1 MYQLIIHHDVGVKKD
16 GHVLTIDKHSPGHVY
31 LELRNKEESIV
42 RGILSGIDFDLMNP
56 QQTLDTYQKYILHG
70 KERLKLAREY
80 EAQYPNNKICHSKII
95 KISENQYKQAKQILT
110 KYDQYLGREIPSE
123 TYGVFGN
130 NCTHFVNKVYRA
142 IGLEGDYTRHYS
154 SLELDQISTEL
165 TKKYKA
171 FFNLHPGDK
180 AFTVFGSS
188 IEEVAKKYNVDVTK
202 VTKKKIIPVV
212 PDMEAALMQE
222 AMGHISFEIAP
233 NPELLNKK
241 DSSFEEK
248 ETDSENEPNKAVFN
262 SANKVIN
269 EKVNKLLSD
278 PNYLK
283 QYQAQSIKDGL
294 EGLKQAEQFVPGI
307 TKAAAESMK
316 EHNDFLQQLMG
327 IKSPT
332 ANSKKSNPSGP
343 QAEQISKDQKTS
355 TSTTNMSSNV
365 QAQPK
370 AKEQNISDH
379 IGKDSKEKNWLD
391 NLLSNTETM
400 MNDLSN
406 DPEMQQFMQMLG
418 KNSILKPEDEK

>member
-1 MYQLIIHHDVGVKKD
+1 MHELIIYHDIGIKRKEDKLIKD
-16 GHVLTIDKHSPGHVY
+16 PDSYGHVY
-31 LELRNKEESIV
+31 LELRSKQESV
-42 RGILSGIDFDLMNP
+42 VLGILSGIS
-56 QQTLDTYQKYILHG
+56 LDWSNLTKTVNTYQKYIIHG
-70 KERLKLAREY
+70 KERLELAKKY
-80 EAQYPNNKICHSKII
+80 ESQYPNDKILHSKVI
-95 KISENQYKQAKQILT
+95 KITENQYTKAKQILVE
-110 KYDQYLGREIPSE
+110 YNQYLGREIPSE

-202 VTKKKIIPVV
+202 VTKKKIIPGV
-212 PDMEAALMQE
+212 PDMEAELMQE

-233 NPELLNKK
+233 NPELLNNT

-248 ETDSENEPNKAVFN
+248 ETDSENEPNKVPFN

-332 ANSKKSNPSGP
+332 ANSKK
-343 QAEQISKDQKTS
+343 
-355 TSTTNMSSNV
+355 
-365 QAQPK
+365 
-370 AKEQNISDH
+370 
-379 IGKDSKEKNWLD
+379 
-391 NLLSNTETM
+391 
-400 MNDLSN
+400 
-406 DPEMQQFMQMLG
+406 
-418 KNSILKPEDEK
+418 